1 MPATTLTPTPTPP
14 HTRLR
19 QPQGIDDLLLFRLSR
34 LLAVGGASVVRLCEG
49 RYGITRREWAVL
61 SLLWQQQGLGPSEL
75 ADRVQLDRARTSKAL
90 GQLLT
95 KQLVRREP
103 RPGDRRRAL
112 LWLTPAGEALVAEL
126 LPQVFQINAQLLQVL
141 NTPEVDALDQALAR
155 LQQQALALNQAQ
167 EPGSPKADRRLGRRR
182 RPDRPG
188 IP

>member
-1 MPATTLTPTPTPP
+1 MPATPPTPAP
-14 HTRLR
+14 TRLR
-19 QPQGIDDLLLFRLSR
+19 QPQAIDDMLLFRLSR
-34 LLAVGGASVVRLCEG
+34 LLAVGGAAVVRLCEG

-90 GQLLT
+90 GQLLA

-103 RPGDRRRAL
+103 RPGDHRRAL
-112 LWLTPAGEALVAEL
+112 LWLTPAGEALVSEL
-126 LPQVFQINAQLLQVL
+126 MPQVRQLNEQLLQVL
-141 NTPEVDALDQALAR
+141 STAEVDALDQSLAR

-182 RPDRPG
+182 V
-188 IP
+188 